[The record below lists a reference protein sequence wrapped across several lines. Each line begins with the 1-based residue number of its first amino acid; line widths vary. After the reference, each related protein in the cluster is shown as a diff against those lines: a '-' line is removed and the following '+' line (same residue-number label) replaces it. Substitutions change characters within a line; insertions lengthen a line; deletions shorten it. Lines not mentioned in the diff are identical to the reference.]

1 MDVRN
6 QVPPCEGDP
15 SSVVDTYEI
24 RCGRGC
30 LKPVERCVAIG
41 NDRPRVRMSGGF
53 TGKVSGVEFLEGCVE
68 ILQVEADTRHEP
80 VVRVRFDDSEHL
92 EVESLRSSAA
102 TRYPGSAE
110 CEAVA
115 ARRDDCRIEFSHT
128 HLDNGP

>member
-6 QVPPCEGDP
+6 QVPLGEGDP

-24 RCGRGC
+24 RCGRRC
-30 LKPVERCVAIG
+30 LMPVKRRVASG

-53 TGKVSGVEFLEGCVE
+53 TGKVSRVEFLEGCVE
-68 ILQVEADTRHEP
+68 ILKVEADTRHDS
-80 VVRVRFDDSEHL
+80 VVRVRLDDSEHL

-102 TRYPGSAE
+102 TRYSGSAE
-110 CEAVA
+110 REAVA
-115 ARRDDCRIEFSHT
+115 ARRDDCRIEFSDT